1 MNVGE
6 PMKDFGSLLNKIVSE
21 ESTILTPNDAILYA
35 LSLGLGT
42 KDQHLQFVYEKNLAV
57 LPGMAMVLAYPGFW
71 ISEPEY
77 GFDWTQVLHA
87 EESIELKEKIP
98 LNQTLIGKTSI
109 ENIVDRG
116 DGKGSFIYT
125 KKVLSLKE
133 SAKPVAIV
141 YSNTL
146 ARADGG
152 WAQKDSF
159 KNRPNFIKTSSP
171 PNREPDFIDNVE
183 TLPQSALLYR
193 LCGDMNPLHADP
205 EVAKKAGFNR
215 PILHGRCTMGIAIV
229 SLISNCC
236 NYDATKLTQIS
247 VRFSSPFL
255 PGASLSTRIWHE
267 QNNLYFESFDLES
280 GAKVLSN
287 GYASLTD
294 SKKAN

>member
-1 MNVGE
+1 
-6 PMKDFGSLLNKIVSE
+6 MKDFGLLLNNIVSE
-21 ESTILTPNDAILYA
+21 ESTILTPNNAILYA
-35 LSLGLGT
+35 LSLGLG
-42 KDQHLQFVYEKNLAV
+42 DEDEHLQFVYEKNLAV

-87 EESIELKEKIP
+87 EESIELLEKIP
-98 LNQTLIGKTSI
+98 LDQPLVGKTSI

-116 DGKGSFIYT
+116 PGKGSFIYT
-125 KKVLSLKE
+125 KKILSLKE
-133 SAKPVAIV
+133 SAKPIAIV

-159 KNRPNFIKTSSP
+159 KNRPNLIKTSNP
-171 PNREPDFIDNVE
+171 PSRDPDFVDNIK

-205 EVAKKAGFNR
+205 EVAKKAGFSQ
-215 PILHGRCTMGIAIV
+215 PILHGRCTMGIAIR
-229 SLISNCC
+229 SLIAKCC
-236 NYDATKLTQIS
+236 DYDATKLTQIS

-255 PGASLSTRIWHE
+255 PGASLSTKIWRE
-267 QNNLYFESFDLES
+267 QDNLYFESFDLKS

-287 GYASLTD
+287 GYAILTD
-294 SKKAN
+294 SKKDN